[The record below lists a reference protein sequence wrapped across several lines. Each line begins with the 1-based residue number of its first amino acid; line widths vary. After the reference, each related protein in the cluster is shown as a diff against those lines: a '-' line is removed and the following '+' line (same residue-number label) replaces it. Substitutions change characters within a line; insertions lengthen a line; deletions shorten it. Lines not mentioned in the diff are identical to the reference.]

1 MAAMEVNANSFV
13 CSTCGTAY
21 GRRKGNFPV
30 CYGYLYRGTGFL
42 PYCKDCVDGLFTGFV
57 KEYEDPRLAVQQM
70 CRKLDLYWSP
80 SIYEKIESQNAQRNI
95 FSAYLSKANQ
105 YRGAG
110 KSYDDTIRE
119 ESGLL
124 GISKEEYLKRTS
136 SSRAVSSTQPTEN
149 ADERDAVD
157 INIPDHV
164 KDFWGPGYT
173 PEMYQELEQRRAYYM
188 AKFPE
193 GYEPDIG
200 TEVIIRQICN
210 LEIEINKG
218 RTTGANIAQ
227 SVKVLNELLGSA
239 NMKPIQKKAGEAD
252 AELERTP
259 MGVWIQ
265 RWEEKRPL
273 PESDPEMQDRDG
285 IVRYISVWFLGHLSK
300 MLNLKNSYSELYEK
314 EISKLRVDRPEYADE
329 DDEEVFN
336 DTFAGGDGL

>member
-1 MAAMEVNANSFV
+1 MNDVVVGGGQAVA
-13 CSTCGTAY
+13 CSRCGTAY
-21 GRRKGNFPV
+21 GRRKGYFPV
-30 CYGYLYRGTGFL
+30 SYAVLYKGLGYL
-42 PYCKDCVDGLFTGFV
+42 PYCRQCVDDMFNKYYAETGDQRRSV
-57 KEYEDPRLAVQQM
+57 RQM
-70 CRKLDLYWSP
+70 CRKLDIYWNEGVYDLAEKTSATK
-80 SIYEKIESQNAQRNI
+80 SIMTSYLAKVGTVRN
-95 FSAYLSKANQ
+95 
-105 YRGAG
+105 AG
-110 KSYDDTIRE
+110 KCYDDTLRE
-119 ESGLL
+119 EGVLWKSVDRPSFGVYVTPEQP
-124 GISKEEYLKRTS
+124 KEDD
-136 SSRAVSSTQPTEN
+136 APPVTEEEI
-149 ADERDAVD
+149 D
-157 INIPDHV
+157 IPDEV
-164 KDFWGPGYT
+164 RDFWGPGYT

-273 PESDPEMQDRDG
+273 PEPDPEMRDRDG

-314 EISKLRVDRPEYADE
+314 EIAKLRVDRPEYADE
-329 DDEEVFN
+329 DDEELFN
-336 DTFAGGDGL
+336 DAFAGGDGL